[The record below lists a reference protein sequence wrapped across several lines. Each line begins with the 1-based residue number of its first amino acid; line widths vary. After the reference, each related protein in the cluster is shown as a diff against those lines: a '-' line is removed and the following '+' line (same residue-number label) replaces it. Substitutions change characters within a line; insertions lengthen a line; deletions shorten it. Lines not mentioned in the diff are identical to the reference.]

1 MTSTTQNPR
10 DAHPGG
16 LHNDGDQHVPA
27 SVPPEAPYVAR
38 LRALDDDELAEF
50 SRSLDTALHD
60 ARRGPHDP
68 ELDDLLIIA
77 VVARG
82 ILRDRRAHTAAT
94 RAKDLVRQL
103 MTSTESTE

>member
-1 MTSTTQNPR
+1 MNETQNPR

-16 LHNDGDQHVPA
+16 LHNDGDQHVTA
-27 SVPPEAPYVAR
+27 SVPPEPPHVAR
-38 LRALDDDELAEF
+38 LRALDDDALAAF
-50 SRSLDTALHD
+50 SHDLDTALRD

-82 ILRDRRAHTAAT
+82 ILRDRRARAAAG
-94 RAKDLVRQL
+94 RAKDIVRQL